1 LITAREELA
10 SSKVMLLPSVQIES
24 FARKFNYY
32 IKYYIKLAQNFRRS
46 TPFQKIYLIIPKKIG
61 TFCPNIETDLYDL
74 ITEGKEFR
82 RPRGEGA
89 A

>member
-10 SSKVMLLPSVQIES
+10 SSKVMLLSSVQIES
-24 FARKFNYY
+24 FARKFN
-32 IKYYIKLAQNFRRS
+32 YYIKLAQNFRRS